1 MSGKRVVRTLLVVVF
16 GIAVTLIGS
25 AALAQTAGEIEAAR
39 AYLQAERQ
47 DIVSQ
52 TLELTEAEATAFWP
66 LYREYRAEL
75 MKVGDTTVTLLK
87 DYAAKYGTMTDA
99 DASALLDTY
108 FKAQQ
113 QEQKVRHSYV
123 EKFRK
128 VLPGKKVT
136 RFYQVENKVDAL
148 IRLQLAADVPLVK

>member
-1 MSGKRVVRTLLVVVF
+1 LPVVVF
-16 GIAVTLIGS
+16 GIVVTLIGS
-25 AALAQTAGEIEAAR
+25 AVLAQTAGEIEAAR

-47 DIVSQ
+47 DVVSQ
-52 TLELTEAEATAFWP
+52 TLDLTEAEATAFWP

-75 MKVGDTTVTLLK
+75 MKVGDTTVALLK
-87 DYAAKYGTMTDA
+87 DYAAKYGSMTDA

-113 QEQKVRHSYV
+113 QELKVKQNYV
-123 EKFRK
+123 GKFRK
-128 VLPGKKVT
+128 VLPGRKVT

-148 IRLQLAADVPLVK
+148 IRLQAAADVPLVK